1 MHQSVPIGFAT
12 EIVIFGAG
20 LIFLLALALGIWK
33 YHQMATSE
41 SHLAH
46 PYVDTAHRAA
56 LLYSFAALLVA
67 TLVEFS
73 GWSQTVNL
81 VCAGVLLG
89 YFVVTI
95 VLYMWLGWRAGTGNQ
110 WTEPMA
116 GRNAYMFLLIVA
128 EMGAVSVLLVGF
140 ALARF

>member
-1 MHQSVPIGFAT
+1 MRESVPIDFAT
-12 EIVIFGAG
+12 EIVILGAG

-33 YHQMATSE
+33 FHQMATSE

-73 GWSQTVNL
+73 AWSQAVNL
-81 VCAGVLLG
+81 TCAGVLLA
-89 YFVVTI
+89 YFVITI
-95 VLYMWLGWRAGTGNQ
+95 VLYMWLGWQGGPGNQ
-110 WTEPMA
+110 WTEPMR
-116 GRNAYMFLLIVA
+116 GRNAYMFVLIAA
-128 EMGAVSVLLVGF
+128 ELGAFSVLLAGF
-140 ALARF
+140 AAARF

>member
-1 MHQSVPIGFAT
+1 MRQSVSIGFAT

-67 TLVEFS
+67 WLVEFS

-81 VCAGVLLG
+81 ICAGILLG
-89 YFVVTI
+89 YFVITI
-95 VLYMWLGWRAGTGNQ
+95 ILYMWLGWRAQTDNQ

-116 GRNAYMFLLIVA
+116 GRGLYMLLLIVA
-128 EMGAVSVLLVGF
+128 EMGAVAVLLVGF
-140 ALARF
+140 ARARF

>member
-1 MHQSVPIGFAT
+1 MRQSVPIGFAT

-20 LIFLLALALGIWK
+20 LIFLLALALGVWK

-41 SHLAH
+41 THLAH

-81 VCAGVLLG
+81 ACAGVLLA
-89 YFVVTI
+89 YFVITI
-95 VLYMWLGWRAGTGNQ
+95 VLYMWLGWQEGPGNQ
-110 WTEPMA
+110 WTEPMP
-116 GRNAYMFLLIVA
+116 GRNAYMFVLIAA
-128 EMGAVSVLLVGF
+128 EMGAFGVLLAGF
-140 ALARF
+140 AAARF